1 MTSLLRGM
9 RSTAVLQLL
18 PSLKELDIPIEKSFC
33 STANSEQ
40 TNKLTIIHLGSIHS
54 WQCQLN
60 ESLVSSAIV
69 SSDEDG

>member
-40 TNKLTIIHLGSIHS
+40 TKNKQADNHS
-54 WQCQLN
+54 PRVH
-60 ESLVSSAIV
+60 SFVAMSTKRVVSVLSNCV
-69 SSDEDG
+69 K